1 MAGWN
6 GAAVGIMNAMTN
18 QGTLLMKMK
27 ILSMGKN
34 YDVMDKDQ
42 RVLATIG
49 LDANQNMTGAA
60 IGAAVGAIAGDYV
73 GRFARRSLSYT
84 YDVKDPAGN
93 LALQIKKGSGWNT
106 AQFSVVDPATGATA
120 GTIDMK
126 RSLFG
131 GLKAH
136 WVAPTG
142 QSLMTT
148 KGNIIRR
155 KYSIT
160 NPSGQE
166 IGRVRHKMLAIRD
179 VWQLEL
185 NPGTNHL
192 YSAIFAVIL
201 DFEKKM

>member
-49 LDANQNMTGAA
+49 LDANQNMTAGA
-60 IGAAVGAIAGDYV
+60 IGGDYV

-93 LALQIKKGSGWNT
+93 LALQIKKGSGGNT
-106 AQFSVVDPATGATA
+106 A
-120 GTIDMK
+120 
-126 RSLFG
+126 
-131 GLKAH
+131 
-136 WVAPTG
+136 
-142 QSLMTT
+142 
-148 KGNIIRR
+148 
-155 KYSIT
+155 
-160 NPSGQE
+160 
-166 IGRVRHKMLAIRD
+166 
-179 VWQLEL
+179 
-185 NPGTNHL
+185 
-192 YSAIFAVIL
+192 
-201 DFEKKM
+201 